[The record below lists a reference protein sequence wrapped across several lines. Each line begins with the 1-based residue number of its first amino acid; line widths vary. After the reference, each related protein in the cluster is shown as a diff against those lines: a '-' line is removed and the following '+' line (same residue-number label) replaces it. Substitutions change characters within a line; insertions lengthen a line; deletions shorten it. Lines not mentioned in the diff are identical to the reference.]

1 MTRLDS
7 FVEYCLLGEIIGMDS
22 SDSRLSGD
30 DSSQRYQEAQQT
42 IAKLQQRVESQT
54 YELQEQVRRIQ
65 KLEEQLTGFKQRSTH
80 PTELHTEQILNL
92 KSEILQIVEQ
102 QYGRRQQNFRDVN
115 NAIIAQVDGFAKTIH
130 ELRRDLDKM
139 TRYDE
144 QITLARTEVE
154 RLNREVNS
162 FESRLNHLGKQLEE
176 RARATTYLE
185 DQRRVEA
192 LRLAELQTEMPN
204 LQKKVESSLNRVQL
218 VEQQVPQFAQYQ
230 AALDEIREDLRRHRE
245 HMDFQMAQRER
256 LIKNWNDSAEA
267 QARRIDEYEGL
278 MEKFT
283 QHYQANKR
291 ALESLQEF
299 QERLQRDQHR
309 ANELQRLAENRQ
321 QTEIEKWQA
330 DYEQRWNKQSL
341 EWKPHFSDLQKNT
354 EAMQK
359 RVDEMVKLSES
370 VKKQLDLLL
379 QIIEEDIH
387 TRMETAQDWQQRFE
401 ELANRQG

>member
-1 MTRLDS
+1 
-7 FVEYCLLGEIIGMDS
+7 MDS